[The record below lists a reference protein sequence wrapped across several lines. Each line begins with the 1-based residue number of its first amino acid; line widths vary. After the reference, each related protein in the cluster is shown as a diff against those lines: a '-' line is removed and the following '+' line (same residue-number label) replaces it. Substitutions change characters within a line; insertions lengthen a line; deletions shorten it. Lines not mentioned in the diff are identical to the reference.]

1 MKHFSFLKTCI
12 SILAVLLLAGEF
24 STVSAATATPPSIN
38 ISDGK
43 TFDSILEYF
52 SSASAAG
59 FERVGG
65 THE

>member
-12 SILAVLLLAGEF
+12 SILAIIILAGEF

-38 ISDGK
+38 VTDGK

-52 SSASAAG
+52 GSASSAG